1 MTARHA
7 AAAVHRRARGDHA
20 RDRRPWIWRT
30 GAAVLSLLCAVVAT
44 AQAQTFPTKPIR
56 IIVPFAA
63 GGGSDTVTR
72 IVANRLA
79 DRLGQAVTIE
89 NRGGAGG
96 NLGMEA
102 GARATADGYTLTVV
116 TQNLVVNPHLYKNLT
131 YKPQRDFRPIALMNR
146 FYQIVIVNPSV
157 PARTLSE
164 LIALAKSKP
173 GALTAGNGGI
183 GGTAQMDIDLL
194 CAMAGINIVQVPYR
208 GEAPVMTDVIGGQLN
223 MTISSFVG
231 VDQLIKTGKVRALAV
246 TSAKRAVQFPDIPT
260 VADTVPGY
268 EMDGWY
274 GIAAPAGTPDAVANR
289 LEQEIT
295 SIIWEPAI
303 TQNLIERGFD
313 PVGASAADFSKTI
326 AADFEKY
333 GKLIRE
339 RGIKID

>member
-1 MTARHA
+1 MTLLRYRTWAQRGGIA
-7 AAAVHRRARGDHA
+7 ALGLLFGFVAA
-20 RDRRPWIWRT
+20 
-30 GAAVLSLLCAVVAT
+30 
-44 AQAQTFPTKPIR
+44 AQAQTFPAKPIR

-102 GARATADGYTLTVV
+102 GSRAAPDGYTLTVV
-116 TQNLVVNPHLYKNLT
+116 TQNLVVNPHLYKNLG
-131 YKPQRDFRPIALMNR
+131 YNPLRDFRPIALMNR
-146 FYQIVIVNPSV
+146 FYQIVVVNPSV
-157 PARTLSE
+157 PARTLPE

-173 GALTAGNGGI
+173 DALTAGNGGI

-260 VADTVPGY
+260 IAETVPGY

-274 GIAAPAGTPDAVANR
+274 GIAAPAGTPDDVASR
-289 LEQEIT
+289 LESAIV
-295 SIIWEPAI
+295 SIVKEPAI
-303 TQNLIERGFD
+303 TQSLIERGFD
-313 PVGASAADFSKTI
+313 PTGASAAEFAQIIKS
-326 AADFEKY
+326 DFEKY

-339 RGIKID
+339 RGIKIN

>member
-1 MTARHA
+1 MAMTTIRRNRK
-7 AAAVHRRARGDHA
+7 AAVNALL
-20 RDRRPWIWRT
+20 T
-30 GAAVLSLLCAVVAT
+30 GLILIVAT
-44 AQAQTFPTKPIR
+44 ALLPQASAQAQTFPSKPIK

-72 IVANRLA
+72 IVASRLA
-79 DRLGQAVTIE
+79 DRLGQPVTIE

-96 NLGMEA
+96 NLGMDA
-102 GARATADGYTLTVV
+102 GAHAPADGYTLTVI
-116 TQNLVVNPHLYKNLT
+116 TQNLAVNPHLYKNLG
-131 YKPQRDFRPIALMNR
+131 YDPLKDFKPIALINR
-146 FYQIVIVNPSV
+146 FYQIVVINPAL
-157 PARTLSE
+157 PARTLAE
-164 LIALAKSKP
+164 LIALAKAKP
-173 GALTAGNGGI
+173 GALTAGNGGV

-231 VDQLIKTGKVRALAV
+231 VDQLIQSGKVRALAV
-246 TSAKRAVQFPDIPT
+246 TSPKRAVQFPDIPT

-274 GIAAPAGTPDAVANR
+274 GIAAPAGLPDEIAKR
-289 LEQEIT
+289 LEQEIVA
-295 SIIWEPAI
+295 IVKEPDI
-303 TQNLIERGFD
+303 TKTLIERGFD
-313 PVGASAADFSKTI
+313 PAALP
-326 AADFEKY
+326 AAEFAAVIKSDYDKY

>member
-1 MTARHA
+1 MTMVLYRAWGQRCAIA
-7 AAAVHRRARGDHA
+7 ALGLLFGFIAA
-20 RDRRPWIWRT
+20 
-30 GAAVLSLLCAVVAT
+30 
-44 AQAQTFPTKPIR
+44 AQAQTFPAKPIR

-72 IVANRLA
+72 IIANRLA
-79 DRLGQAVTIE
+79 ARLGQAVTIE

-102 GARATADGYTLTVV
+102 GSRAAPDGYTLTVV
-116 TQNLVVNPHLYKNLT
+116 TQNLVVNPHLYRNLG
-131 YKPQRDFRPIALMNR
+131 YNPLRDFRPVALMNR
-146 FYQIVIVNPSV
+146 FYQIVVVNPSV
-157 PARTLSE
+157 PARTLPE

-173 GALTAGNGGI
+173 DALTAGNGGI

-194 CAMAGINIVQVPYR
+194 CAMAGISIVQVPYR

-260 VADTVPGY
+260 IAETVPGY

-274 GIAAPAGTPDAVANR
+274 GIAAPAGTPDDVAGR
-289 LEQEIT
+289 LENAIV
-295 SIIWEPAI
+295 SIVKEPAI

-313 PVGASAADFSKTI
+313 PTGASAAEFARTI
-326 AADFEKY
+326 KSDFEKY

>member
-1 MTARHA
+1 MAVAQHGAWKRIFFLA
-7 AAAVHRRARGDHA
+7 ALA
-20 RDRRPWIWRT
+20 
-30 GAAVLSLLCAVVAT
+30 LLCAASA

-72 IVANRLA
+72 IVASKLA
-79 DRLGQAVTIE
+79 ERLGQPVTIE

-102 GARATADGYTLTVV
+102 GARSAPDGYTLTVV
-116 TQNLVVNPHLYKNLT
+116 TQNLVVNPHLYKNLN
-131 YKPQRDFRPIALMNR
+131 YNPLRDFQPIALMNR
-146 FYQIVIVNPSV
+146 FYQVVIINPQV
-157 PARTLSE
+157 AAKTLPE
-164 LIALAKSKP
+164 LIALAKAKP
-173 GALTAGNGGI
+173 GSLTAGNGGI

-208 GEAPVMTDVIGGQLN
+208 GEAPVSTDVIGGQLN

-231 VDQLIKTGKVRALAV
+231 VDQLIQAGKVRALAV
-246 TSAKRAVQFPDIPT
+246 TSPKRAVQFPDIPT
-260 VADTVPGY
+260 VAETVPGY

-274 GIAAPAGTPDAVANR
+274 GIAAPAGTPGEIAAR
-289 LEQEIT
+289 LEKEIVA
-295 SIIWEPAI
+295 IIKEPAI
-303 TQNLIERGFD
+303 TQTLIERGFD
-313 PVGASAADFSKTI
+313 PVGSPAAEFAQTI
-326 AADFEKY
+326 KSDYDKY